1 MRNAILFIFD
11 TVLQILL
18 ILFSYIVPKKKG
30 LILLTSSDG
39 ISLADN
45 PKYLYHY
52 LLNNK
57 TGFLPYWSTKN
68 HDLFVELKNND
79 FPVTYIYSLHH
90 FIKALRSEIIICDDT
105 ENPVLYNGLFY
116 FLGRFKSLL
125 TWHGTGFKKI
135 GLMDDKYSRESY
147 SFGKILLSIRKKIYQ
162 NYFFIIA
169 TSEKDKERKE
179 LCFRNKNIYITGSP
193 RNDIFF
199 NKEYDSELKSKYNL
213 ERYSKILLYVP
224 TYRENNTNKPF
235 SEKFYGKFQDYLDKE
250 NYVFIIKKHKYD
262 KALFVPDNHQNIIDM
277 STRISDVQELM
288 LVTDVLISDYS
299 SIVTDFVLTGN
310 PILFYIYDYREYTR
324 SCRGFMYDLKEIL
337 PGPFVYDEEDLLN
350 KISNLSWFNNTVYK
364 KKYDKFQNDFQ
375 KYKDGRS
382 SERVVTILKDW
393 G

>member
-1 MRNAILFIFD
+1 MRNVILFIFD

-39 ISLADN
+39 ISLTDN
-45 PKYLYHY
+45 PKYLYQY

-68 HDLFVELKNND
+68 HDLFIKLKNND
-79 FPVTYIYSLHH
+79 FPVTYIYSLNH

-147 SFGKILLSIRKKIYQ
+147 PFRKILFSIRKKIYQ

-169 TSEKDKERKE
+169 TSEKDKERKK
-179 LCFRNKNIYITGSP
+179 LCFQNKNIYITGSP

-199 NKEYDSELKSKYNL
+199 NKEYDSELKRKYNL
-213 ERYSKILLYVP
+213 EQYSKILLYVP

-235 SEKFYGKFQDYLDKE
+235 SKKFYDKFQNYLNKE

-277 STRISDVQELM
+277 STQISDVQELM

-310 PILFYIYDYREYTR
+310 PILFYIYDYKEYTR
-324 SCRGFMYDLKEIL
+324 SCRNFMYDLKEVL

-375 KYKDGRS
+375 KYKDGKS
-382 SERVVTILKDW
+382 SERVVNILK
-393 G
+393 